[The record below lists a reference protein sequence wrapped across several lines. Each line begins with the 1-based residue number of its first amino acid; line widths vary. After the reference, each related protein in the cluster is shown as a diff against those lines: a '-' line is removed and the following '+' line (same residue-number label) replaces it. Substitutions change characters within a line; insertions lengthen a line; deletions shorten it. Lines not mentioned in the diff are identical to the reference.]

1 MPFGS
6 VAAGSIL
13 VFKHWQNFK
22 SGRLFSLTICF
33 LHYAKQVVIPLHQLR
48 AANPSVS
55 KINPAEKY
63 IQVVSVEG
71 HEFWFMGFL
80 MYDKAAAS
88 LQEALASARE
98 LQP

>member
-1 MPFGS
+1 MIHFDVQS
-6 VAAGSIL
+6 SAGHKQTHDCVL
-13 VFKHWQNFK
+13 KEGFFFH
-22 SGRLFSLTICF
+22 F
-33 LHYAKQVVIPLHQLR
+33 LKQVVIPLHQLR

-55 KINPAEKY
+55 KMNPAEKY
-63 IQVVSVEG
+63 IQIVSVEG